1 MEASPPQKPLQLI
14 LARNLLASLSTP
26 AFLVDAPGDILFY
39 NEAAGALLGRR
50 FEGNGQMSAQEWLG
64 TFGPFDPTTNEA
76 IPLEDQALTQS
87 LRRNRPGHAK
97 AKIRSTDGT
106 EHDIAVSGVP
116 IVAGEEGFTGAMIF
130 FWPLEEPGRAEAGE
144 ARTA

>member
-1 MEASPPQKPLQLI
+1 MEAAQKPLQLI

-64 TFGPFDPTTNEA
+64 TFGPFDPNTNEPM
-76 IPLEDQALTQS
+76 PLEAQPLTKAL
-87 LRRNRPGHAK
+87 RANRPGHAT
-97 AKIRSTDGT
+97 ATIRSTDGT

-116 IVAGEEGFTGAMIF
+116 IVAGGDGFTGAMIF
-130 FWPLEEPGRAEAGE
+130 FWPDDAATAKAGQP
-144 ARTA
+144 

>member
-1 MEASPPQKPLQLI
+1 MEAAQKPLQLI

-64 TFGPFDPTTNEA
+64 TFGPFDPTTNEP
-76 IPLEDQALTQS
+76 IPLEEQAMTKS
-87 LRRNRPGHAK
+87 LRANRPAHAK
-97 AKIRSTDGT
+97 AVIRSTDGT
-106 EHDIAVSGVP
+106 EHKIAVSGLP
-116 IVAGEEGFTGAMIF
+116 IVGADGFTGAMIF
-130 FWPLEEPGRAEAGE
+130 FWPETPESERPGTEDATE
-144 ARTA
+144 

>member
-1 MEASPPQKPLQLI
+1 VEAAPQQKPLQLI

-64 TFGPFDPTTNEA
+64 TFGPFDPATNEP
-76 IPLEDQALTQS
+76 IPLEEQQVTRS
-87 LRRNRPGHAK
+87 LRANRPAHAK
-97 AKIRSTDGT
+97 AIIRSTDGT
-106 EHDIAVSGVP
+106 EHKIAVSGLP
-116 IVAGEEGFTGAMIF
+116 IVNESDGFTGAMIF
-130 FWPLEEPGRAEAGE
+130 FWPETPEQDRPGTEDA
-144 ARTA
+144 TK